1 MDGRRRGPRVPS
13 PILAGEVRTPRGGF
27 SGIRRARVALSVMRK
42 SVRLRVMKHVKNSGV
57 PVVAYEHT
65 LDASELFS
73 SEATHDPEPFKV
85 GCDVIVV
92 NRWGNEFADVRG

>member
-1 MDGRRRGPRVPS
+1 
-13 PILAGEVRTPRGGF
+13 
-27 SGIRRARVALSVMRK
+27 
-42 SVRLRVMKHVKNSGV
+42 MKHVKNSGV